1 MQDVKLLPRERLLQF
16 GPEALSD
23 VELLAVL
30 LRTGTHG
37 VPVLEMAQ
45 RLLQRFNGN
54 LLGLCDATIG
64 EFCEI
69 PGMGPAKALELYAA
83 LSLVKRLM
91 SRQLAFRPK
100 MNSPQVIADYMNGL
114 LLGTN
119 QENFY
124 VLLLDCKM
132 CLIRSEQVTI
142 GLVDKSL
149 VHAREV
155 FRNAIRESCSTIILC
170 HNHPSGD
177 VIPSANDIRIT
188 KTLCEA
194 GEIIGIT
201 VMDHIIVGK
210 RISGRENTYFSFRES
225 RIMPDQNRHASGPVP
240 LDASKGACT
249 VAQPKGGEA

>member
-1 MQDVKLLPRERLLQF
+1 MQEKKLMPRERLLQL

-23 VELLAVL
+23 AELLAVL

-37 VPVLEMAQ
+37 VPVVEMAQ

-54 LLGLCDATIG
+54 LLGLCEATIG

-69 PGMGPAKALELYAA
+69 PGMGLAKALELYAA
-83 LSLVKRLM
+83 LALVKRLM
-91 SRQLAFRPK
+91 NHRLAFRPK

-114 LLGTN
+114 LLN
-119 QENFY
+119 ASQEYFF
-124 VLLLDCKM
+124 VLLLDSKM

-155 FRNAIRESCSTIILC
+155 FRNAIREACSTIILC

-177 VIPSANDIRIT
+177 VVPSANDIRIT

-194 GEIIGIT
+194 GEIIGIN
-201 VMDHIIVGK
+201 VLDHIIVGK
-210 RISGRENTYFSFRES
+210 RIDGRDNNYFSFRES
-225 RIMPDQNRHASGPVP
+225 QIMPGQNRQANGPAQ
-240 LDASKGACT
+240 LDASKGT
-249 VAQPKGGEA
+249 GVVAQRKG